1 MGGTDR
7 RSRRGRLTPG
17 AESWQLEPRVVLS
30 NVGPRVGPFLPPVNL
45 FMPPGVSGPRATMR
59 GLGANPHQQI
69 NQTLRETMG
78 PGLPKV
84 QRHVAFYGTAV
95 YSELG
100 NTVRG
105 NPSFNALFSRHD
117 TFRLLRSALV
127 DAGIRFGGGAIDP
140 NVGELVVTSPPSTIG
155 PVQNGVREIT
165 VNFGGSAVSFVVDG
179 AIPVQTNGGTQIIR
193 IPRSSLDETTQAL
206 LLNQQRG
213 SGQTVFGG
221 LGADILEGLQTARP
235 TQGPSAPE
243 NVPGLRLYNQAFRNN
258 RSPLPNFHRTPF
270 AEYIRLASANRLF
283 DLTPNQRRLINDRLN
298 QFYNTAR
305 DLYING
311 AFNTPDQPP
320 LDRLP
325 APNRTLDGTLM
336 VSIGGLRELYQPGA
350 NSPTGE
356 DSIFGLD
363 LPGIEDVGDTLGFP
377 GRLEVGYVFDRQGNF
392 GLAISVRNPL
402 TNTIPGLQQANKITG
417 DVAVEVS
424 NARNIRQ
431 LSGYRGVEGITV
443 GTAISGG
450 ILASDAN
457 GVQTYSISSGYGAG
471 IEFGVG
477 ARFTEI
483 IPLGNVLQPRFRSR

>member
-7 RSRRGRLTPG
+7 RPRRGRLTPG
-17 AESWQLEPRVVLS
+17 GECWQLEPRVVLS

-45 FMPPGVSGPRATMR
+45 FMPPGVSGPRATVR
-59 GLGANPHQQI
+59 GLGANPHNQI

-84 QRHVAFYGTAV
+84 QRHVAFYGTAIF
-95 YSELG
+95 SELG

-105 NPSFNALFSRHD
+105 NPAFNALLSRHD

-127 DAGIRFGGGAIDP
+127 NAGISFGGGLADP
-140 NVGELVVTSPPSTIG
+140 SVGDLVVTSPPSTIG
-155 PVQNGVREIT
+155 PVENGVREIT
-165 VNFGGSAVSFVVDG
+165 VNFGGNTISFVVDG
-179 AIPVQTNGGTQIIR
+179 AIPVQTTGNTQIMR
-193 IPRSSLDETTQAL
+193 IPRASLDQVTQAL
-206 LLNQQRG
+206 LANQQRG
-213 SGQTVFGG
+213 AGRTVFAGI
-221 LGADILEGLQTARP
+221 GADILEGLQTARP

-243 NVPGLRLYNQAFRNN
+243 NVPGLRLYNQAFRNQQ
-258 RSPLPNFHRTPF
+258 SPLPNFHRTPF

-283 DLTPNQRRLINDRLN
+283 DLTPNQRQLINERLN
-298 QFYNTAR
+298 QFYNTVR
-305 DLYING
+305 DLYLVG

-325 APNRTLDGTLM
+325 APNRPLDGTLM
-336 VSIGGLRELYQPGA
+336 VSIGALRELFQPGA

-356 DSIFGLD
+356 DSVLGLN
-363 LPGIEDVGDTLGFP
+363 LPGIEDVGNTLGFP

-402 TNTIPGLQQANKITG
+402 TNTIPGLQEANKIVG
-417 DVAVEVS
+417 DIAVEVS
-424 NARNIRQ
+424 NARHIRE

-450 ILASDAN
+450 ILASDSN
-457 GVQTYSISSGYGAG
+457 GVQTYSIASGYGAG
-471 IEFGVG
+471 LEFGVG

-483 IPLGNVLQPRFRSR
+483 IPLGNVLQPRFGRR